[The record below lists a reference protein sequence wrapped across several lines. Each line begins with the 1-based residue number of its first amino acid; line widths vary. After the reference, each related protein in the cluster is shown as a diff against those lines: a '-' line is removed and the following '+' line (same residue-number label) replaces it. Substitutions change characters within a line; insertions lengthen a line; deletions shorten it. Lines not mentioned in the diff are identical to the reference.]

1 MNILNKM
8 KNTFWRYFF
17 VLTSSALWVG
27 CSSTRIF
34 KDETPIK
41 VSSITERKT
50 LSDAVKKRWFFSD
63 PVLDTLPGI
72 SLEKTKEVVGNRKAS
87 EVIVA
92 IVDSGVDINHPLFE
106 NKLWVN
112 EDEIPGNNID
122 DDANGFVDD
131 VHGYNF
137 LGESYYEQMEYV
149 RMIAKEI
156 GDEEQLKRAR
166 IILEKELPKAE
177 ENKRQYKRIYE
188 LAKTAVDT
196 LSVLLNDDQFNSE
209 SLRKF
214 TPESAFIA
222 QQKALALQFLSYTDR
237 ADLLIKD
244 LFEGVTYYTERSD
257 YNLNV
262 NFNGRELIGDDPY
275 DIADTGYGNGN
286 VINRLI
292 EESHGTHVAG
302 IVSQIAPFAKLMILR
317 TVPAGDEYDK
327 DVALAI
333 RYAAD
338 NGAKIINCSFG
349 KSFSPQRKWVEDAIS
364 YAESKGAL
372 IVHAAGNESEDL
384 DVLKNTNYPD
394 DQPNFNTE
402 FASNFLSVGALAPY
416 FNQGLIAD
424 FSNYGKEKVDLFA
437 PGEDIYSSMP
447 NAIFAF
453 QGGTSMAAPVVSGV
467 AAWIAAYFP
476 KHQGPAL
483 KKILM
488 DSSIRLPINVLTPDN
503 EEINSFAR
511 FSKSGGIVNL
521 YNALLLAQ
529 NRY

>member
-17 VLTSSALWVG
+17 VLTSSALWVS

-50 LSDAVKKRWFFSD
+50 LSDEVKKRWFFSD

-72 SLEKTKEVVGNRKAS
+72 SFEKTRAVVGNRKAS

-92 IVDSGVDINHPLFE
+92 IIDSGVDINHPVFD
-106 NKLWVN
+106 NNLWVN

-122 DDANGFVDD
+122 DDVNGFVDD

-137 LGESYYEQMEYV
+137 LGESYYEQMEYI

-166 IILEKELPKAE
+166 VILEKELPKAE
-177 ENKRQYKRIYE
+177 ENKRQYRRIYE
-188 LAKTAVDT
+188 LAKSAVDT

-222 QQKALALQFLSYTDR
+222 QQKALALQFLSYTNR

-262 NFNGRELIGDDPY
+262 NYDGRELIGDDPY
-275 DIADTGYGNGN
+275 DITDTGYGNGN
-286 VINRLI
+286 VINRVI

-349 KSFSPQRKWVEDAIS
+349 KSFSPNRKWVEEAIS
-364 YAESKGAL
+364 YAESNGAL

-384 DVLKNTNYPD
+384 DVMKNTNYPD
-394 DQPNFNTE
+394 DQPDFNTE
-402 FASNFLSVGALAPY
+402 FASNFISVGALAPY

-447 NAIFAF
+447 NGVFAF

-476 KHQGPAL
+476 KHNGSDL

-488 DSSIRLPINVLTPDN
+488 DSSIRLPISVLTPDN

-511 FSKSGGIVNL
+511 FSKSGGVVNL